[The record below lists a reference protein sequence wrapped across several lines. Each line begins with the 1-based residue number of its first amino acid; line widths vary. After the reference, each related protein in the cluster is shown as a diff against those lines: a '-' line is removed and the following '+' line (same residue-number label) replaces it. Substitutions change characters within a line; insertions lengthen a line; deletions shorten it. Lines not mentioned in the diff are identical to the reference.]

1 MYISDKMIKKAG
13 LFPSG
18 KYDAVIEH
26 VIVHQVEDHLGKI
39 YPCWYFDINLLKGE
53 KWYPYTYC
61 MRCGT
66 NMGPECLS
74 VFDDLKQ
81 VMNLP
86 YDKPRS
92 EDIRNLCVSIKL
104 GCTIDAYSAFFK
116 TASIRNIIL
125 KIDKTHID
133 ENLLKKRIMFCHYFE
148 V

>member
-18 KYDAVIEH
+18 KYDAVINHITERH
-26 VIVHQVEDHLGKI
+26 VEDHLGKL
-39 YPCWYFDINLLKGE
+39 YPCWYFYIDLLKDE
-53 KWYPYTYC
+53 KWYPYAYC
-61 MRCGT
+61 MKCGI

-74 VFDDLKQ
+74 VFEDLKQ

-86 YDKPRS
+86 YDIPRS
-92 EDIRNLCVSIKL
+92 DDIRNLCVSIKL
-104 GCTIDAYSAFFK
+104 GCTIDASSAFFK

-133 ENLLKKRIMFCHYFE
+133 ENLLKKRISTYYCS
-148 V
+148 